1 MVYLEKQTSKM
12 DEDFI
17 TIIGGGLA
25 GAEASWQIL
34 KYGGKVRLFEMKPE
48 KFSPAHRNQ
57 NLAELV
63 CSNSF
68 KSTSLE
74 NASGLLKTE
83 MKLFGSLVME
93 SAEKFPVPAGQALA
107 VDREKFSEYITEKLI
122 SHPNLELIRQEVTK
136 IPESGIVIIASGPLT
151 SSALT
156 KELERITGQ
165 KGLYFYDALAPIVYK
180 DSINFEIAFFQS
192 RYGKGGDD
200 YINCPMDKEQYER
213 FCQELVR
220 AEVVPLREFEEPR
233 YFEACLPIE
242 EMARRGKDTLRF
254 GPLKPVGI
262 KDPKTGKEPYAVVQ
276 LRQEDLARSLY
287 GMVGFQTRLKY
298 PEQERVFRMIPGLER
313 AEFARLGSMHRNTYL
328 NSPRLLN
335 PDLSLKK
342 DERIFFAGQITGVEG
357 YLESSAC
364 GIMAGIYALLRLKN
378 KKPRLLDNRSIIG
391 ALIHYVTSFRQGE
404 FQPMNANFGLL
415 RELDFPVRKKERRKK
430 LVERALKTVEEYL
443 AQIQKELTE

>member
-68 KSTSLE
+68 KGTSLE
-74 NASGLLKTE
+74 NASGLLKAE

-93 SAEKFPVPAGQALA
+93 SAEKFSVPAGQALA
-107 VDREKFSEYITEKLI
+107 VDREKFSEYITEKLT
-122 SHPNLELIRQEVTK
+122 SHPNLELIRQEVSQ
-136 IPESGIVIIASGPLT
+136 IPDSGTIIIATGPLT
-151 SSALT
+151 SPALT
-156 KELERITGQ
+156 EELERITRQ

-213 FCQELVR
+213 FWQELVR

-262 KDPKTGKEPYAVVQ
+262 KDPRTGKEPYAVVQ
-276 LRQEDLARSLY
+276 LRQEDLAKSLY
-287 GMVGFQTRLKY
+287 GMVGFQTRLN
-298 PEQERVFRMIPGLER
+298 I
-313 AEFARLGSMHRNTYL
+313 
-328 NSPRLLN
+328 
-335 PDLSLKK
+335 
-342 DERIFFAGQITGVEG
+342 
-357 YLESSAC
+357 
-364 GIMAGIYALLRLKN
+364 
-378 KKPRLLDNRSIIG
+378 RSRSG
-391 ALIHYVTSFRQGE
+391 CSE
-404 FQPMNANFGLL
+404 
-415 RELDFPVRKKERRKK
+415 
-430 LVERALKTVEEYL
+430 
-443 AQIQKELTE
+443 